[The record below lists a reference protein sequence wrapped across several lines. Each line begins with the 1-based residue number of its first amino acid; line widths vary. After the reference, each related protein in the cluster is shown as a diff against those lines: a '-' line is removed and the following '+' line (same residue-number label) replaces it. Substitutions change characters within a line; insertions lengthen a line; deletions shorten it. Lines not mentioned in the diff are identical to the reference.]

1 MKKNRIITGTAVFIL
16 LIAGILTIG
25 VSPALAKEAPN
36 FTLTDTNGEEVSLSD
51 YKGKVI
57 ILDFWA
63 TWCGP
68 CRMEIPSF
76 IKLQDD
82 YNEDVV
88 ILGVSL
94 DRGGPSVVEPFAEKN
109 GINYPIV
116 YGNSSVVQA
125 YGGIK
130 GIPTTFVI
138 DREFNIQRKYVGYT
152 KHDVFEKDIVAFK

>member
-1 MKKNRIITGTAVFIL
+1 MKHNKIITSTAAIIF
-16 LIAGILTIG
+16 LIAGLLTFG
-25 VSPALAKEAPN
+25 SSHALAKMAPD
-36 FTLTDTNGEEVSLSD
+36 FTLTDTNGEEISLSD
-51 YKGKVI
+51 FKGKVI
-57 ILDFWA
+57 IVDFWA

-76 IKLQDD
+76 IELQKQYGD
-82 YNEDVV
+82 DVV

-94 DRGGPSVVEPFAEKN
+94 DKGGPSAVLPFAEKN

-116 YGNSSVVQA
+116 YGNNSVTQA
-125 YGGIK
+125 YGGIR